1 LKIISLF
8 CGAGGLD
15 LGFEQ
20 EGFDPVIA
28 YDIYS
33 SAIATY
39 NGNRPYNPVAQIA
52 DLSKKT
58 GNEIIQDITSLG
70 LTEPPIGVV
79 GGPPCQYFSNGN
91 KSVRDQEDIRRFLP
105 MKYAEILKSLNQE
118 FCLEFFILEN
128 VDGLAKPAHSM
139 DFKKIVMLFEEAGFF
154 VSSKILD
161 AYNYGVPQIRKR
173 LFIIG
178 LNSTKYSRNTYQF
191 PPGTPSG
198 LTLIDRIGGLD
209 EPTYFSKH
217 VDPKSFPVHPNHWT
231 MNPRSS
237 KFFKKAPIGMNR
249 STRSFRRLEWD
260 RPSYTVA
267 YGHNEIH
274 IHPNGKRRLSIYEA
288 MLLQGFPP
296 EYVLL
301 GNLCDQVKLV
311 SDAVPP
317 PLAAALARS
326 IKETI

>member
-1 LKIISLF
+1 LNIISLF

-20 EGFDPVIA
+20 EGFNPVVA

-39 NGNRPYNPVAQIA
+39 NANRPHNSVARIA
-52 DLSKKT
+52 DLSTKT
-58 GNEIIQDITSLG
+58 GNEIIQDISSLG
-70 LTEPPIGVV
+70 INEPPIGVV

-91 KSVRDQEDIRRFLP
+91 KSVRNQEDIRRFLP
-105 MKYAEILKSLNQE
+105 MKYAEILKHLNQE
-118 FCLEFFILEN
+118 YELDFFILEN
-128 VDGLAKPAHSM
+128 VDGLGKPKHAS
-139 DFKKIVMLFEEAGFF
+139 DFIKIKELFEEAGFY
-154 VSSKILD
+154 VSSRILD
-161 AYNYGVPQIRKR
+161 AYNYGVPQFRKR

-178 LNSTKYSRNTYQF
+178 LNNTKYERNKYQF
-191 PPGTPSG
+191 PPGNPSG
-198 LTLIDRIGGLD
+198 LTIIDRIGGLE
-209 EPTYFSKH
+209 EPAFYAKRAN
-217 VDPKSFPVHPNHWT
+217 PRLFPVHPNHWT

-237 KFFKKAPIGMNR
+237 KFSKQAPIGLKP

-260 RPSYTVA
+260 RPSYTIA

-274 IHPNGKRRLSIYEA
+274 IHPNGNRRLSIYEA

-317 PLAAALARS
+317 PMAAALARS
-326 IKETI
+326 IKESI